1 MALEIE
7 PDALLARKVLPGA
20 LLGALEHLYAGGND
34 AAMLVGGTALAG
46 YYAGHRRS
54 DDLVLFVRNPVAFEA
69 LRRRVATLQ
78 DVGATVRPQHTTPGF
93 HRSLAELKGH
103 AFTIDAVLDEN
114 VFRVGDYGIC
124 EGVTVASLQ
133 TLLKCKAATLV
144 SRCSEKDLYDL
155 LWICTQNLSLGP
167 KQLVDFGREI
177 DAGVDAEAILIAL
190 TSTRLSEKACTF
202 ALSGGPSAN
211 QIFREVSS
219 FKATL
224 QLAFDA
230 ELRGEPGPALA
241 STLQKLGKKRR

>member
-7 PDALLARKVLPGA
+7 PNSLLARKVLPKA
-20 LLGALEHLYAGGND
+20 LLEALKHLYAGGND

-54 DDLVLFVRNPVAFEA
+54 DDLDLFVRSPVAFEA
-69 LRRRVATLQ
+69 LRRRVTTLK
-78 DVGATVRPQHTTPGF
+78 DIGATVRPQHTTPGF
-93 HRSLAELKGH
+93 HRSLAELRDH
-103 AFTIDAVLDEN
+103 AFTIDVVLDEN
-114 VFRVGDYGIC
+114 VFRVGSHRVCD
-124 EGVTVASLQ
+124 GVAVASLQ

-155 LWICTQNLSLGP
+155 LWICNRDPSLAP
-167 KQLVDFGREI
+167 KHLTELGREI

-190 TSTRLSEKACTF
+190 TSTRLSQSACTF

-211 QIFREVSS
+211 EIFRELSS

-230 ELRGEPGPALA
+230 ELRGATGPGLA
-241 STLQKLGKKRR
+241 STVHKLGKKHR